1 MVYIE
6 ICLIHSISFVETSL
20 DGKSGK
26 CDMCLNYE
34 TQLVGEQKRV
44 AELTKQLGL
53 MERCQD
59 DLQREMASRKD
70 MEQKWSENKEEHKA
84 QVSTVFCFFF
94 FLIFLFSKQ
103 IVILYFLCVCM

>member
-6 ICLIHSISFVETSL
+6 ICLIHSKSFVETSL

-84 QVSTVFCFFF
+84 QVSTVICFFK
-94 FLIFLFSKQ
+94 IFLFSKQ